1 MSKRCKGIIYA
12 IKSICFDKLQRHI
25 WFGLESHKQDREV
38 TAEERYKARVTRESK
53 NVMITEI
60 DSCEYLT
67 FYTYGGALVF
77 THKGNCK
84 YCRAWIKRTCN

>member
-1 MSKRCKGIIYA
+1 MK
-12 IKSICFDKLQRHI
+12 KLNLILITLFLGLFLWGCHI
-25 WFGLESHKQDREV
+25 KQDREV